1 MSCTCQLVKE
11 ILLVGTLNVGLPS
24 LDVYSDGATMVQY
37 YGGYQ
42 YHNSCY
48 NYVEL
53 QLNQTCLEEI
63 SPGELEN
70 GDHSRWA
77 TLLLIP
83 FLLNY
88 VSAWLH
94 WYRVEKKKKFT
105 WIACLLNFYPQWRAV
120 GIIRELWKDTKSGLA
135 KKRAFEREI
144 SEAEVFLEAVPTTF
158 IMSYIFQ
165 QSFDPRDYSDIRDA
179 IDIGFYGYGF
189 GGFYVSMLFWL
200 CFFSS
205 VTTASLGMAKILKVG
220 QYTGCFF

>member
-1 MSCTCQLVKE
+1 MSCTFQLVKE
-11 ILLVGTLNVGLPS
+11 TLLIGTLNVGLPS

-37 YGGYQ
+37 FRGYQ

-53 QLNQTCLEEI
+53 QLNQTCIEEI

-94 WYRVEKKKKFT
+94 ALV
-105 WIACLLNFYPQWRAV
+105 
-120 GIIRELWKDTKSGLA
+120 
-135 KKRAFEREI
+135 
-144 SEAEVFLEAVPTTF
+144 
-158 IMSYIFQ
+158 
-165 QSFDPRDYSDIRDA
+165 QS
-179 IDIGFYGYGF
+179 
-189 GGFYVSMLFWL
+189 
-200 CFFSS
+200 
-205 VTTASLGMAKILKVG
+205 
-220 QYTGCFF
+220 